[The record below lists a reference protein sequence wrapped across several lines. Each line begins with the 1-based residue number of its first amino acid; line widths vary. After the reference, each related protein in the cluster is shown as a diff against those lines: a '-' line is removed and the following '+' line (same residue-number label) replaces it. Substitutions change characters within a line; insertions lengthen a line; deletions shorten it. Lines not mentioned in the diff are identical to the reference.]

1 MKMIYCTCNVS
12 VLNELIDIFEEC
24 KIKNYQITKE
34 IIGKSNSGDPRM
46 NTAVWPGHS
55 STLISQVD
63 EKYVDKIVDKI
74 KKFNDDAYNEN
85 ENITMAT
92 WKIDD
97 YID

>member
-12 VLNELIDIFEEC
+12 VLNELINIFEEC

-34 IIGKSNSGDPRM
+34 VVGKSVFGEPRM
-46 NTAVWPGHS
+46 NTAVWPGHN

-63 EKYVDKIVDKI
+63 DNNVEKIVSKI
-74 KKFNDDAYNEN
+74 KKFNEEAYNDN
-85 ENITMAT
+85 ENITLSA